1 MKHLLLTLFISVI
14 SSYLLAQSPDLPND
28 FLGKAWH
35 KERRAN
41 LRASMPANSVA
52 VFFANAVRNRSND
65 VDYVYHQ
72 DPNFFYLTGYREPEA
87 VLLIFKNKQTAANGT
102 SYDEIIFVQE
112 RNAMAEMWTGRRLG
126 AEGVKNLLGL
136 DQAFNGSQF
145 KKYNVD
151 FSKFTEVL
159 FYDFYNDV
167 RDNPRDS
174 ADLYSLIDQFKQKV
188 NYTKQDNSLIV
199 AKEPIRTE
207 RLA

>member
-87 VLLIFKNKQTAANGT
+87 VLLIFKYKQT
-102 SYDEIIFVQE
+102 
-112 RNAMAEMWTGRRLG
+112 
-126 AEGVKNLLGL
+126 LLCCRFP
-136 DQAFNGSQF
+136 QS
-145 KKYNVD
+145 
-151 FSKFTEVL
+151 
-159 FYDFYNDV
+159 
-167 RDNPRDS
+167 
-174 ADLYSLIDQFKQKV
+174 IW
-188 NYTKQDNSLIV
+188 
-199 AKEPIRTE
+199 
-207 RLA
+207 